1 MTYFADSVVCD
12 YGVFEGYLDKKGKV
26 HKDLKLICNRRD
38 NALLIAEIMN
48 KDQKGEYGGTANME
62 GADNEDID

>member
-1 MTYFADSVVCD
+1 MTYSVDSVVCD
-12 YGVFEGYLDKKGKV
+12 YGVFEVYFDKKGKK

-48 KDQKGEYGGTANME
+48 KDENGEYGG
-62 GADNEDID
+62 ADKEVDE